1 MGTFVPGHQQFGHQV
16 MPTWVLAQK
25 LSTQDPAELKK
36 KLTNSFEIL
45 SNQQR
50 DLALATASGQN
61 DYEEYSYDEYLN
73 PDDIKEYLEEPEY
86 EVQVEEE
93 KNETVSQFLSK
104 FKKPEQ
110 TESFQSPEQMVKEN
124 QILKEQEKKENE
136 DKRRQ
141 SIVELE
147 QNTSLPPEVEVST
160 GEESERLVFVSRCE
174 LFRLANGEWK
184 ERGIGKMKV
193 LVGKSTGK
201 TRLLMRREQ
210 VLKPCCNHMIA
221 AEFQHIVNSIAKGD
235 SPPDVSLVDNTEDQV
250 AKPPQEGTVEATK
263 EKEVAKK
270 NEEAAPEVN
279 KPAPAVQKAEDPVAV
294 KVEEQPSFLKQPT
307 LKFGEKKD
315 KPSIFGEKKD
325 KPSIFGGIASAM
337 KSSITT
343 GSDSSLAK
351 NPFSFNFAPK
361 KAEEPIPV
369 EAAKEKS
376 EELIGEEGP
385 AIELKENLPDIV
397 QV

>member
-1 MGTFVPGHQQFGHQV
+1 MGFAARFKT
-16 MPTWVLAQK
+16 
-25 LSTQDPAELKK
+25 AE
-36 KLTNSFEIL
+36 
-45 SNQQR
+45 
-50 DLALATASGQN
+50 
-61 DYEEYSYDEYLN
+61 
-73 PDDIKEYLEEPEY
+73 
-86 EVQVEEE
+86 
-93 KNETVSQFLSK
+93 
-104 FKKPEQ
+104 
-110 TESFQSPEQMVKEN
+110 
-124 QILKEQEKKENE
+124 
-136 DKRRQ
+136 
-141 SIVELE
+141 
-147 QNTSLPPEVEVST
+147 
-160 GEESERLVFVSRCE
+160 
-174 LFRLANGEWK
+174 
-184 ERGIGKMKV
+184 
-193 LVGKSTGK
+193 
-201 TRLLMRREQ
+201 
-210 VLKPCCNHMIA
+210 IA

-263 EKEVAKK
+263 EKE
-270 NEEAAPEVN
+270 EAAPEVN

-315 KPSIFGEKKD
+315 TPSIFGAKSDKPSIFGEKKDKPSILGEKKD

-337 KSSITT
+337 KSSITP